1 MILGNIHTFHGGGLL
16 PHLEKYVELLKE
28 ITLDTPLGKT
38 ELDHGAFY
46 SVSDTKLCKKEER
59 LFEYHRKFIDI
70 QFVVNGVEGMEYAD
84 INALPEGSF
93 NEGSDIGFTDGEGTP
108 LSLNSGD
115 FAVFFPEDAHKP
127 CIGEGVVRKVVVKIP
142 VKG

>member
-16 PHLEKYVELLKE
+16 PCLEKYIEVLKG
-28 ITLDTPLGKT
+28 IPLDTPLGKT

-46 SVSDTKLCKKEER
+46 SVSDTKLSKKEER
-59 LFEYHRKFIDI
+59 RFEYHRKFIDI
-70 QFVVNGVEGMEYAD
+70 QYIVDGVEEMEYAD

-93 NEGSDIGFTDGEGTP
+93 NEGSDIGFTNGEGTA
-108 LSLNSGD
+108 LILKSGD

-142 VKG
+142 VKD